1 MIMTN
6 YMDLLAAN
14 SPWNLI
20 MFMVIP
26 MLVAECLVATEF
38 FAVYYGERADKSK
51 RWNRILSI
59 VAGVYYTAIV
69 VYFLLGIL
77 PAIEYRGWIDT
88 AALVAFVGAAP
99 FILALALMELGVWGN
114 AVQGGQ
120 RILRRFFLL
129 ISFLIISHLTMIFGM
144 ADPTLSGW
152 QPQTSMQHPMPE
164 AGEQSQMPMQHHH
177 MMTH

>member
-1 MIMTN
+1 MVMTN

-38 FAVYYGERADKSK
+38 FAVYYAERADKSK
-51 RWNRILSI
+51 QWNRRLSI
-59 VAGVYYTAIV
+59 VAGLYYTAIV
-69 VYFLLGIL
+69 AYFLIVIL
-77 PAIEYRGWIDT
+77 PTIEYRGWIDT
-88 AALVAFVGAAP
+88 AALIAFVGATP
-99 FILALALMELGVWGN
+99 FILALALMELDVWGKT
-114 AVQGGQ
+114 VQGGK

-129 ISFLIISHLTMIFGM
+129 ISFLIVSHLTMIFGM

-152 QPQTSMQHPMPE
+152 QPQ
-164 AGEQSQMPMQHHH
+164 MPMSHEMMGHGLQPH
-177 MMTH
+177 MPMSHEMMGH